1 MQNDIERLSQR
12 YPQLLFP
19 IRAGMCRTEEYR
31 AAVLAGQIPD
41 VKPDFVRAEE
51 ITLSTTE
58 TPAGR
63 AEVLVFGRREDF
75 LHAYRALGYRC
86 EPAEIPDSVGAATI
100 YGLINWEKIHVHRDT
115 FLAAGGE
122 DWGEEFS
129 RFTADKKNYLD
140 SIILLSSGEYSNV
153 TAQSVGLEASE
164 WLEKSL
170 TIRKYHELT
179 HFVCRGL
186 YPEDIDALRD
196 EVIADSIGLLAAFG
210 RVDTALVRRFLGTE
224 GGVFREGGRLS
235 HYVPEDEVP
244 AAVTRVNAMI
254 DDYAAHIGAVPAGTE
269 DVFAVLLAIFPPASV
284 SLHEESEESI

>member
-100 YGLINWEKIHVHRDT
+100 YGLINWEKIHVHRDA
-115 FLAAGGE
+115 FLASGGE
-122 DWGEEFS
+122 DWG
-129 RFTADKKNYLD
+129 KN
-140 SIILLSSGEYSNV
+140 
-153 TAQSVGLEASE
+153 
-164 WLEKSL
+164 
-170 TIRKYHELT
+170 
-179 HFVCRGL
+179 F
-186 YPEDIDALRD
+186 
-196 EVIADSIGLLAAFG
+196 
-210 RVDTALVRRFLGTE
+210 
-224 GGVFREGGRLS
+224 
-235 HYVPEDEVP
+235 
-244 AAVTRVNAMI
+244 
-254 DDYAAHIGAVPAGTE
+254 
-269 DVFAVLLAIFPPASV
+269 PASPPIKRTILTA
-284 SLHEESEESI
+284 SFSSAAGSTAM